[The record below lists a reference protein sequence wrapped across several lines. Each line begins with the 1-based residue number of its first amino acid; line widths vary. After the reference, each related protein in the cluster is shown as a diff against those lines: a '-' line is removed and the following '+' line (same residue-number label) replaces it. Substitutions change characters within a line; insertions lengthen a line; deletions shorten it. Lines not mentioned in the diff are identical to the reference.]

1 MQLLVIEDDSEFY
14 QMLAIQMSY
23 LANDAFTSVLHA
35 TTLNEANTI
44 LQTENPNVIL
54 FDVHLPDGVALEE
67 AIPWLH
73 NDHRVLICMTGQYA
87 DVQFYRA
94 AMQVGVIDFLHKDSD
109 FLLNLKLAFLRAV
122 AKVGNR
128 RQTESMLNALLEKA
142 DGGGGGGGGA
152 QERLPMLP
160 FSVRQDGQLTT
171 LLLAPE
177 DIVFAEATDKKI
189 IITLNNKTTQE
200 IGTTTLAA
208 LEELLSDAL
217 FVRCHASFIVNMRCI
232 ASFSVDKLH
241 LIGGGVVAI
250 SRKYKENTR
259 ERVERFMRNPR

>member
-14 QMLAIQMSY
+14 DMLAIQMSY

-54 FDVHLPDGVALEE
+54 FDVHLPDGVALDE

-94 AMQVGVIDFLHKDSD
+94 AMQVGVIDLLHKDGD
-109 FLLNLKLAFLRAV
+109 FLLNLKLALLRAV
-122 AKVGNR
+122 ATVGNR
-128 RQTESMLNALLEKA
+128 RQTEYMLNALLEKT
-142 DGGGGGGGGA
+142 DSA
-152 QERLPMLP
+152 QERLPMLS
-160 FSVRQDGQLTT
+160 FSARHDGQMAT
-171 LLLAPE
+171 LLIAPE
-177 DIVFAEATDKKI
+177 DIVFAEATDKKV
-189 IITLNNKTTQE
+189 IITLNNTTTQE
-200 IGTTTLAA
+200 IGTTTLTT
-208 LEELLSDAL
+208 LEGLLSDAL
-217 FVRCHASFIVNMRCI
+217 FVRCHASFIVNMRFI
-232 ASFSVDKLH
+232 ASFSADKIQ
-241 LIGGGVVAI
+241 LIGGGVVTI